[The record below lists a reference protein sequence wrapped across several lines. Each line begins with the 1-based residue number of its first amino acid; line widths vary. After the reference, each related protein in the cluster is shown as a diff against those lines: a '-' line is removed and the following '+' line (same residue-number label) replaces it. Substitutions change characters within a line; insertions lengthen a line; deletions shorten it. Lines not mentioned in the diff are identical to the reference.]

1 MAKTRNEIQ
10 VPIWQKSHL
19 TIDEAVAYT
28 GIGRDTLRE
37 IADKNSE
44 LVLWV
49 GRKRLFHRN
58 KLDRFLEAT
67 NVLL

>member
-1 MAKTRNEIQ
+1 MAKERNEVQ

-19 TIDEAVAYT
+19 TTDEAAAYT
-28 GIGRDTLRE
+28 GIGRDKLRE

-67 NVLL
+67 SVL

>member
-1 MAKTRNEIQ
+1 MAKEQNEVK

-28 GIGRDTLRE
+28 GIGRDTLRAV
-37 IADKNSE
+37 ADKNSE

-49 GRKRLFHRN
+49 GRKRLFHKN
-58 KLDRFLEAT
+58 KLDKFLEAT
-67 NVLL
+67 NVL